1 MDKNVRDEF
10 LKRISFEVFPKEG
23 WDIYEIK
30 VRFNDK
36 FVGWIEVDGFEIES
50 WKYKDEKEEIE
61 QILTTEKHIL
71 QRIKNGNILRKK

>member
-1 MDKNVRDEF
+1 MKRFDKKMNENVKEEF

-36 FVGWIEVDGFEIES
+36 LVGWIEVDGLELVS
-50 WKYKDEKEEIE
+50 WEHKIDKGEEE
-61 QILTTEKHIL
+61 E
-71 QRIKNGNILRKK
+71 